1 MGVAVAAVSLL
12 VAAVAVGGTGAGAA
26 LEQEQLHSQHLMS
39 QHAISATAA
48 ADDGGLVRA
57 LFQERARS
65 SKTVAAMRTEAYER
79 GLRRGLAREGE

>member
-1 MGVAVAAVSLL
+1 MPLAKGADATLQLGDEVAMTLDGPTYKVTLVVA
-12 VAAVAVGGTGAGAA
+12 G
-26 LEQEQLHSQHLMS
+26 E
-39 QHAISATAA
+39 TAA